1 MGELNLN
8 EYLYGGIERII
19 KGAMKATLQ
28 NPKESLFLGKYA
40 ITSKKAAKLREE
52 YERKGIHIP
61 SFLIASITTACNL
74 HCAGCYA
81 RANHSCSD
89 TVHSG
94 QLSDHDWNRIF
105 QEANEIGV
113 SFILLAGGEPLL
125 RKDVIDVASKYK
137 NIMFPIFTNGTMLK
151 DSYLTLFDE
160 NRNLVPILSIEG
172 AKETTDL
179 RRGNGV
185 YDKLVSNMEQLKKKG
200 ILFGASVT
208 VTNENR
214 EEVLGK
220 EFTDTLALQGCKVVI
235 YVEYVPVSENT
246 KNLAL
251 SEEDRDAME
260 EQLLTLRKEQPNLV
274 FVSFPGDEKSSGGCL
289 AAGRGFFHINASGGA
304 EPCPFSPYSDCNVIE
319 TSLIEALQSPLFIR
333 LQEDNVLM
341 KDHIGGCV
349 LFEQRDIVEGFVVNE

>member
-8 EYLYGGIERII
+8 KYLYGGIERII

-28 NPKESLFLGKYA
+28 NPKESIFLGKYA
-40 ITSKKAAKLREE
+40 IASKKAAKLREE
-52 YERKGIHIP
+52 YERKQIHIP

-89 TVHSG
+89 TIHEG
-94 QLSDHDWNRIF
+94 QLSAEDWNRIF
-105 QEANEIGV
+105 LEANQIGV

-125 RKDVIDVASKYK
+125 RKDVIEVAAKYK
-137 NIMFPIFTNGTMLK
+137 NIMFPIFTNGTMLQE
-151 DSYLTLFDE
+151 SYLSLFDE

-172 AKETTDL
+172 AEETTDL
-179 RRGNGV
+179 RRGAGV
-185 YDKLVSNMEQLKKKG
+185 YNKLISNMEQLKKKG

-220 EFTDTLALQGCKVVI
+220 EFTDQLVQKGCKVVI

-251 SEEDRDAME
+251 SEEDRDMME
-260 EQLLTLRKEQPNLV
+260 KQLLILRSEQPNLV
-274 FVSFPGDEKSSGGCL
+274 FVAFPGDEKSSGGCL
-289 AAGRGFFHINASGGA
+289 AAGRGFFHINAKGGA
-304 EPCPFSPYSDCNVIE
+304 EPCPFSPYSDSNVME
-319 TSLIEALQSPLFIR
+319 TSLLEALQSPLFKR
-333 LQEDNVLM
+333 LQAENVLM
-341 KDHIGGCV
+341 KEHIGGCV
-349 LFEQRDIVEGFVVNE
+349 LFEQKDVVEGLLREV